1 MKVATKSQ
9 ADLKNLVEWG
19 KSVVEIEG
27 RMVSNL
33 IDRID
38 EDFAKACQLLLDC
51 SGRVVVIGMG
61 KSGHVGGKIAATMAS
76 TGTPAFFVHPSEAKH
91 GDMGMI
97 TTKDVIV
104 AISNSGETDE
114 LISLLPLIK
123 RLNIPLISMTGNQ
136 RSTLAK
142 QSTVNLD
149 VTINEE
155 ACPFNLAPTSSTT
168 ATLVMGDALAIT
180 LLRAKNF
187 TAEDY
192 AFYHPGGS
200 LGKRLLLRIE
210 DMMRIAGSVPRVT
223 EDATVRDALCEMTE
237 KNLGMTC
244 VVNDSGELIGVF
256 TDGDLRR
263 TLNSEQNLRIT
274 CIKEVMTP
282 KCKTIPPETLA
293 ADALVMMETHKIWSL
308 VVVDDKNRLLGI
320 AHMHDLL
327 NAGL

>member
-9 ADLKNLVEWG
+9 AAHKDLVELG

-27 RMVSNL
+27 RTVSSLVN
-33 IDRID
+33 RID
-38 EDFAKACQLLLDC
+38 ENFAKACQLLLDC
-51 SGRVVVIGMG
+51 TGRVVVIGMG
-61 KSGHVGGKIAATMAS
+61 KSGHIGGKIAATMAS

-97 TTKDVIV
+97 TTKDVII

-123 RLNIPLISMTGNQ
+123 RLNIPLISLTGNQ

-149 VTINEE
+149 VTVSEE

-180 LLRAKNF
+180 LLQAKNF

-210 DMMRIAGSVPRVT
+210 DMMRIAGSVPKVR
-223 EDATVRDALCEMTE
+223 EDATVKDALCEMTE

-244 VVNDSGELIGVF
+244 VVNAEGELIGVF

-274 CIKEVMTP
+274 AIKEVMTP
-282 KCKTIPPETLA
+282 KCKTIAPDTLA

-308 VVVDDKNRLLGI
+308 VVVDDNNRLLGI